1 MLKSKKCYYYIIKSL
16 TKGMII
22 KLKQQENLEEK
33 QKEEKNTNRK
43 NKFNK
48 KIIIYITIF
57 LMIIYVFYTI
67 YLLVK
72 QPTDIFTLEE
82 GTLYL
87 EETDIGYVIRD
98 EVVVQGENY
107 KNGMEKIKAEG
118 EKVAVNEAVFRYY
131 TKNEE
136 TLKEKIAELD
146 TKIQEA
152 MANETG
158 LFTSDM
164 KSLETQIDQK
174 LLEISSINDT
184 TKLEEYKKE
193 INEMITKKANIAGEL
208 SPQGSYL
215 KELIEERKNYENELN
230 SGAEYVNST
239 KSGVV
244 SYKVDG
250 LENVLKPTEECF
262 STLTKKYLENL
273 DLKTGKIVPTSEESG
288 KIIDNTYCYIATV
301 SSTEEAKNAKVGDG
315 VRARLPSGSEVSGEI
330 KYILQDEN
338 DDDRVLI
345 LKIEKGVEELIS
357 YRKISFDLIWWSET
371 GLKVPNQAIVKE
383 NDLAY
388 VVRNRAGYLNKLLVK
403 VKREGEKYSIVEPY
417 DTEELKELG
426 FSNEEIIEYRKIS
439 LYDEVIINPD
449 LTKIE

>member
-1 MLKSKKCYYYIIKSL
+1 M
-16 TKGMII
+16 KGMRR
-22 KLKQQENLEEK
+22 KLKQYEKEMLEEK
-33 QKEEKNTNRK
+33 TIKAKGQKKTIKLNR
-43 NKFNK
+43 
-48 KIIIYITIF
+48 KIIIYIAIF
-57 LMIIYVFYTI
+57 LVVIYVIYTI
-67 YLLVK
+67 YLLIK

-82 GTLYL
+82 GTLYS

-98 EVVVQGENY
+98 EIVVQGENY
-107 KNGMEKIKAEG
+107 KNGMEKIKSEG

-136 TLKEKIAELD
+136 SLKEKIAELD

-152 MANETG
+152 MQNKTETENG
-158 LFTSDM
+158 LLQGDM
-164 KSLETQIDQK
+164 LSLETQIDQK
-174 LLEISSINDT
+174 LLEISSIHDT

-193 INEMITKKANIAGEL
+193 ISELVTKKANIAGDS

-230 SGAEYVNST
+230 SGAEYVNSS

-250 LENVLKPTEECF
+250 LEDVLKPTEECF
-262 STLTKKYLENL
+262 STLTKAYLENL

-288 KIIDNTYCYIATV
+288 KIIDNTYCYIATI
-301 SSTEEAKNAKVGDG
+301 SSSEEAKNAIVGDKIR
-315 VRARLPSGSEVSGEI
+315 VRLPSGSEVSVEI
-330 KYILQDEN
+330 TYILEEN
-338 DDDRVLI
+338 DNDRLFI

-417 DTEELKELG
+417 DTDELKKLG
-426 FSNEEIIEYRKIS
+426 FSNEDIISYRKIT

-449 LTKIE
+449 LTKIEE